1 MMYAL
6 EKALSDG
13 SNYNLSCWFDFL
25 YALGTRSIVWH
36 CNISYC
42 LKVKVLVLLLNRQHS
57 LILNTLSGNDCTL
70 HLKGQWTNTK
80 KSVHLVNNWTWKK
93 PICISKGRVRFDFSK
108 HRGRSLEKHTPG
120 KFSIGEDNLKNMS
133 RTRDKND
140 LARSTDSNKMH
151 CGPLLIKVST
161 ISGCLYFKPFDSVAS
176 IYCSL
181 DS

>member
-1 MMYAL
+1 MKNVTYAL

-70 HLKGQWTNTK
+70 HLKGQWTHPTQ
-80 KSVHLVNNWTWKK
+80 
-93 PICISKGRVRFDFSK
+93 GFVRFGKTKGEIRLKKGDF
-108 HRGRSLEKHTPG
+108 RGDLGGFWGVWTLFGNQTPHPLIFG
-120 KFSIGEDNLKNMS
+120 KTFP
-133 RTRDKND
+133 
-140 LARSTDSNKMH
+140 NKTVFLPA
-151 CGPLLIKVST
+151 PLI
-161 ISGCLYFKPFDSVAS
+161 IP
-176 IYCSL
+176 
-181 DS
+181 

>member
-1 MMYAL
+1 MNIWGKRPGCLKEMKNMMYAL

-80 KSVHLVNNWTWKK
+80 KSVRLVNNWTWKK
-93 PICISKGRVRFDFSK
+93 PICISKVRFDFSK
-108 HRGRSLEKHTPG
+108 HRGRSLERNTPV
-120 KFSIGEDNLKNMS
+120 KFSIGEDNMKNVS
-133 RTRDKND
+133 RTRDKN
-140 LARSTDSNKMH
+140 
-151 CGPLLIKVST
+151 I
-161 ISGCLYFKPFDSVAS
+161 
-176 IYCSL
+176 
-181 DS
+181 